1 MDTVGFC
8 FPCIL
13 LQGIRTQKIAHL
25 LGKEVGSPMEFDHD
39 TIVNYEKP
47 AI

>member
-1 MDTVGFC
+1 MDTVGVC

-25 LGKEVGSPMEFDHD
+25 LGKEVVSPMEFDHD

>member
-1 MDTVGFC
+1 MDAVGVC

-25 LGKEVGSPMEFDHD
+25 LGKEVVSAREFDHG
-39 TIVNYEKP
+39 TSVNYEKP